1 MADESLKWIIEKI
14 TYCDNKTQV
23 SGFDGGPTDEF
34 WVKVTNT
41 GGTGEAQTQIEI
53 KPSQLHN
60 ACQTAVISIS
70 ASTDEKKYVTVER
83 CNPECNC
90 DAITGFTAITTAE
103 ASADGQ
109 TGITVANF
117 AMNYGCD
124 PSDVSLVGGGATY
137 RTVGNNILAD
147 VGPNDTY
154 EEKTY
159 TYYVTYGG
167 EKCYNITGN
176 TLYFKQEAKEN
187 PCADAECPTVNVP
200 GTSVDIGYDGGSK
213 GFTIADGYE
222 NCWVL
227 SDIYDKNSNT
237 GWGISWINKY
247 TNGILQFNKNTSEEE
262 KHFEFVFDFTGINDN
277 TTFTCSTE
285 ATQEISITQKGTPH
299 VEVCT
304 CETAEIR
311 VTDSDQNIPY
321 AEGQRRFCEFN
332 ASCVP
337 DDGFDI
343 KVVTKEG
350 CTTDIVNTTNGIK
363 YGKDPNT
370 TNKYFLYGDINA
382 NRNADYRCEW
392 LSICGTE
399 FQIRQKGTGE
409 TPTKNCEVIF
419 GATPAIIECED
430 GNQQLLTIYATR
442 QDCANTQRNVKVKWS
457 ITKGDATDPFVTG
470 ETAIYENITEYNEEI
485 GTLFADTYTI
495 KLEREQN
502 RDYPKTASTTV
513 TITEEDV
520 CKSPTARVRILLQ
533 TVPDRNGSGQ
543 EFYIYNIDDL
553 RVYFKSK
560 NSDDIKNI
568 TLSSSWDAIDY
579 AGVIAPGAVS
589 SQHCLAGDGKYF
601 ILQYASERYPI
612 VYQDVDIDFNGMV
625 DPATD
630 ELTYT
635 LYVREVC
642 DSYDTE
648 AGQCNCQH
656 MSANAHYEI
665 KTYNGSDTTPITNRG
680 VNWGDCS
687 ALGTYLYFTSEL
699 DNIQG
704 QMYCHKSDEGDASRR
719 PDARYDNR
727 INFVMD
733 NLEMN
738 NFYKADRDRDG
749 YDVIMVIRMKPNE
762 L

>member
-1 MADESLKWIIEKI
+1 MKIAINDIQTFLKQIGQYDLLTEEKEKELFAKLKDGDENVKEMIINSNLRLVVAIAKKYR
-14 TYCDNKTQV
+14 YCGLPLMDLTQ
-23 SGFDGGPTDEF
+23 E
-34 WVKVTNT
+34 
-41 GGTGEAQTQIEI
+41 GTFG
-53 KPSQLHN
+53 LM
-60 ACQTAVISIS
+60 TAV
-70 ASTDEKKYVTVER
+70 DKF
-83 CNPECNC
+83 NPELGYRFSTYATYWIKQ
-90 DAITGFTAITTAE
+90 AITKAIINKGRAIRLPAHISDKYYKVRHMQKTLSNELGREPSLEEVAKE
-103 ASADGQ
+103 MHMEENEVKDLLDMGQ
-109 TGITVANF
+109 F
-117 AMNYGCD
+117 L
-124 PSDVSLVGGGATY
+124 VSL
-137 RTVGNNILAD
+137 D
-147 VGPNDTY
+147 VPVSDDQEDTLLDFV
-154 EEKTY
+154 E
-159 TYYVTYGG
+159 
-167 EKCYNITGN
+167 
-176 TLYFKQEAKEN
+176 
-187 PCADAECPTVNVP
+187 D
-200 GTSVDIGYDGGSK
+200 
-213 GFTIADGYE
+213 
-222 NCWVL
+222 
-227 SDIYDKNSNT
+227 
-237 GWGISWINKY
+237 
-247 TNGILQFNKNTSEEE
+247 
-262 KHFEFVFDFTGINDN
+262 KHFEFVFYFTGINDN
-277 TTFTCSTE
+277 TTFSCSTE
-285 ATQEISITQKGTPH
+285 ATQITQEGTPH
-299 VEVCT
+299 VDVCT

-321 AEGQRRFCEFN
+321 AGGQRRFCEFN

-370 TNKYFLYGDINA
+370 TNKYYLYGDINA

-457 ITKGDATDPFVTG
+457 ITKGDAPDPLVTG
-470 ETAIYENITEYNEEI
+470 ETAIYEDTTVYNEEI

-560 NSDDIKNI
+560 NGDDIKNI

-589 SQHCLAGDGKYF
+589 SHPCQAGGDGKYF
-601 ILQYASERYPI
+601 ILQDTSERYPI

-656 MSANAHYEI
+656 MSANAHNEI
-665 KTYNGSDTTPITNRG
+665 KTYNGSDPTPITNRG

-699 DNIQG
+699 GNIQG

-733 NLEMN
+733 NLEMD